1 MILFN
6 SLTMKIVVVNTAT
19 EVKFYNKNLVE
30 TYSKL
35 RGESVY
41 KIWNNMSISTNYVAL
56 ATRLEVIM

>member
-6 SLTMKIVVVNTAT
+6 SLTMKIVVVNTTT
-19 EVKFYNKNLVE
+19 EVKFYNKDLVK

-35 RGESVY
+35 RVESVY

-56 ATRLEVIM
+56 ITGLEVII